1 MATPITSASA
11 GLDLPPD
18 LQAELR
24 AFESAGRDVSLYELV
39 GVAPD
44 ADAPTIRR
52 AYLDRSRRYHP
63 DAWYRKNVG
72 EFGALLSRAFQK
84 LSAAYQVLSDEDAR
98 SGYDQ
103 KLKLRLSQREREAL
117 ERRALGREEEE
128 RRQRERRERLL
139 RTKGFARLGAAHK
152 LYEEAL
158 ELALNGERAQA
169 IAMLK
174 AARELDPRR
183 PEIGQKL
190 VELEREAARS
200 RSQLAL
206 RSARELEE
214 KTEYQ
219 AALKI
224 YVQAM
229 QMDTTSAI
237 AAAGAAR
244 CANALGDTR
253 QASTFAAKAVDLA
266 PDDIDTRMLLARAF
280 IELGFKAKA
289 RAELTR
295 VLQAKKDHEEARE
308 LMKRV

>member
-11 GLDLPPD
+11 GIDLPPD

-24 AFESAGRDVSLYELV
+24 AFESAGRDVSLYHLL

-44 ADAPTIRR
+44 SDAPTIRR

-84 LSAAYQVLSDEDAR
+84 MSAAYQILSGEDAR
-98 SGYDQ
+98 AQYDQ
-103 KLKLRLSQREREAL
+103 KLKQRLSQREREAM
-117 ERRALGREEEE
+117 ERRALSREEEE

-139 RTKGFARLGAAHK
+139 RTKGFARIGAAHR

-169 IAMLK
+169 IAALK

-183 PEIGQKL
+183 SEISHKL

-200 RSQLAL
+200 RAQLTF
-206 RSARELEE
+206 RSAREHEE
-214 KTEYQ
+214 KNELEP
-219 AALKI
+219 ALKI
-224 YVQAM
+224 YSQVL
-229 QMDTTSAI
+229 QMDGTNAT
-237 AAAGAAR
+237 AAASAAR
-244 CANALGDTR
+244 CAYALGDTR
-253 QASTFAAKAVDLA
+253 QASTFAARAVELA
-266 PDDIDTRMLLARAF
+266 PDDVETRFLLARALL
-280 IELGFKAKA
+280 ELGLKVKA

-295 VLQAKKDHEEARE
+295 VLQAKTDHEEARA
-308 LMKRV
+308 LLKRV